1 MSWWDTPRAGCTST
15 TLVASTQRSTVTTSL
30 SLSSAAPVVP
40 GRARQATERDTGEPF
55 SASTRRD
62 RYAAPGRSGR
72 SRNFPRCSGGTYVIT
87 LNGGCQS
94 RWHLWVQPGGMIMC
108 WNPALCRGFQHI
120 DCGLGVP
127 DASGGLD
134 RVSGPLHGI
143 LSVTGNFRTPRS
155 RSPDLHSPG
164 EPTPNKITSELTP
177 NRNTR

>member
-1 MSWWDTPRAGCTST
+1 MSWWDTPRTGCTST

-127 DASGGLD
+127 DASGGSIGSLD
-134 RVSGPLHGI
+134 PYMGSCPLLVTSGHHDPGPQTSTHQANPHP
-143 LSVTGNFRTPRS
+143 TRS
-155 RSPDLHSPG
+155 QAS
-164 EPTPNKITSELTP
+164 
-177 NRNTR
+177 